1 MYKQW
6 WGRFKIQQQTS
17 GRLRAKIMLR
27 RACVCSFVLLRAALA
42 LHGRGAKAVVL
53 GCTEIPLV
61 LDSSNVP
68 LPVIDATDS
77 LARRVVAWSL
87 SQRSAG
93 RLA

>member
-1 MYKQW
+1 MPGVEMVKAGDLAAGGQ
-6 WGRFKIQQQTS
+6 
-17 GRLRAKIMLR
+17 L
-27 RACVCSFVLLRAALA
+27 LLRAALA

-93 RLA
+93 SA